1 MKTVYILEN
10 EDAVLADDWCRPLA
24 LVSMSG
30 GASDSYSFYSQYT
43 GQPENNV
50 KWAKVSWVFGECW
63 FGGTVKQ
70 LNGKFTPYEFMRGDI
85 PESHVVNYK
94 PKGNDRPGRKPDRY
108 ER

>member
-1 MKTVYILEN
+1 MKTVLILE
-10 EDAVLADDWCRPLA
+10 DDDKVFDSDWCRPLA

-50 KWAKVSWVFGECW
+50 KWARMSWVFGEYW
-63 FGGTVKQ
+63 FGKTVKE

-85 PESHVVNYK
+85 PESHIVNYK
-94 PKGNDRPGRKPDRY
+94 PKGNDRPRVQNRH
-108 ER
+108 